1 MAIDPHKS
9 PSSPNGPG
17 YETRDANPV
26 SVAKFGIT
34 LGVVLILIA
43 IGMKWM
49 FGYFAQTQTLGP
61 AASPFENARTLP
73 PQPRLQVAPQAEIHN
88 YWEQQHEIL
97 KSYAWVDRHNGFV
110 RIPIQRAMELVIQRG
125 LPMRPAASESPGTKE
140 SAASP
145 SANSAGGAR

>member
-26 SVAKFGIT
+26 SVVKFGIT

-49 FGYFAQTQTLGP
+49 FVYFAQTQTLGP

-73 PQPRLQVAPQAEIHN
+73 PQPRLQVAPQAEIHS
-88 YWEQQHEIL
+88 YWEQQHDIL
-97 KSYAWVDRHNGFV
+97 ESYAWVDRHNGVV
-110 RIPIQRAMELVIQRG
+110 RIPIQRAMELVVQRG
-125 LPMRPAASESPGTKE
+125 LSGRPAGSESPGTKE
-140 SAASP
+140 APASASG
-145 SANSAGGAR
+145 NSTGGTQ